1 MRISKSCCDLHSTN
15 QQSSAENRVPKNQ
28 VAYAILGAL
37 ILGTVFRGA
46 PAPLTTRISANLASI
61 QYGAI
66 GGIAGAIIGGLSEK
80 DLPRSIITAIVYGFL
95 GFGIGSF
102 AGPATIVGCKPY
114 IGPILG
120 GIMGVIVAEME
131 PRIQKITN
139 KIFNVS

>member
-1 MRISKSCCDLHSTN
+1 MKISNSYCDSHSIN
-15 QQSSAENRVPKNQ
+15 QQPTTKNNVPKNQ
-28 VAYAILGAL
+28 VGYAILGAL
-37 ILGTVFRGA
+37 IVGTLFRGA
-46 PAPLTTRISANLASI
+46 PPPLSTRISANLASI

-80 DLPRSIITAIVYGFL
+80 NLLCSIITAVVYGFL

-102 AGPATIVGCKPY
+102 AGPATIVGYKPY

-131 PRIQKITN
+131 PRIHRIAKKT
-139 KIFNVS
+139 FNFH